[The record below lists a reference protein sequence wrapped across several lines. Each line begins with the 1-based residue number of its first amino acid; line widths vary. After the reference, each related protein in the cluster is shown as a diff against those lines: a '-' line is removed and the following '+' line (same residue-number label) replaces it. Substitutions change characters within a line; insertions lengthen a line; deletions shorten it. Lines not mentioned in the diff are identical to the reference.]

1 MRNVYNESG
10 DDNDDADDA
19 DDADDDNRKKR
30 TNYDEK
36 SSQEPLVQVSQKI
49 AC

>member
-10 DDNDDADDA
+10 DDNDDA

>member
-19 DDADDDNRKKR
+19 DDDNRKKMP
-30 TNYDEK
+30 NYDEK